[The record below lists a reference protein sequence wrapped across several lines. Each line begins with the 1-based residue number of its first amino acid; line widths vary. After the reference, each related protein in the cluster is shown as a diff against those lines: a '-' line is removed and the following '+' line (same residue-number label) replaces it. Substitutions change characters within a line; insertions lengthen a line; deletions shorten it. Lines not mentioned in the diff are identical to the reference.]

1 MKQLTRLYLETD
13 VCGWCYALLVLH
25 VGNEEEGDL
34 RMPQM
39 CSVLV
44 LEILASLLT
53 QTVAFMGA
61 AIKHPMPDRV
71 KPSFVI
77 FYICTL

>member
-39 CSVLV
+39 CSVLISRNSSFTV
-44 LEILASLLT
+44 NSDCCLYGHSYKASC
-53 QTVAFMGA
+53 ARPG
-61 AIKHPMPDRV
+61 
-71 KPSFVI
+71 
-77 FYICTL
+77 